1 MTLIFVSQNY
11 DLWPCL
17 HVHLKSTVV
26 SIARLNLF
34 TQAAADNKPRAG
46 NRGGLAVVPYN
57 HNPPTPT
64 PPPTPAFSFSEISCR
79 CLWTWW
85 IQSYSLGII
94 WPSEDTEIPAGLIV
108 KGQRVTNQTTWWELK
123 YRGPEETCWQTG
135 WFPPSLTSKM
145 FLKMSI
151 STDDRPETIRR
162 EWARWETQIV
172 WMECSPSKR
181 FLPEWNN

>member
-57 HNPPTPT
+57 HNPP
-64 PPPTPAFSFSEISCR
+64 PPPRHPPRPSV
-79 CLWTWW
+79 
-85 IQSYSLGII
+85 SLK
-94 WPSEDTEIPAGLIV
+94 SPAGVSEHDEYNHILW
-108 KGQRVTNQTTWWELK
+108 GSSDHQRTLK
-123 YRGPEETCWQTG
+123 SLQGLLSRARG
-135 WFPPSLTSKM
+135 
-145 FLKMSI
+145 
-151 STDDRPETIRR
+151 
-162 EWARWETQIV
+162 
-172 WMECSPSKR
+172 
-181 FLPEWNN
+181 